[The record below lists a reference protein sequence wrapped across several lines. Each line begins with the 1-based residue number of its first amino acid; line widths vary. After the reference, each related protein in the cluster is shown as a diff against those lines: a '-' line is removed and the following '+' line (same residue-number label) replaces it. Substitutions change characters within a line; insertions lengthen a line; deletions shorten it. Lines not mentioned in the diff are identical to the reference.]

1 MSLLDRAITHPRVFQ
16 CRIRRIC
23 TDMQPLRNTCVHKR
37 CCCYAKVKLDD
48 DEQELPVSHRVFS
61 IRVPTIPKLGDI
73 ESARRLLESA
83 FQNLSFDM
91 SKIPIDSALQGL
103 IPKLSITMPV
113 LVLDITGFVVTKL
126 KKPQKKVL
134 EDLHVD
140 ESQYPRCAWPRAL
153 KGSRVNEI
161 ENSFPVGNQ
170 YELEVSQQTPVGPHC
185 AWPRATRQ
193 LAATSGFSL
202 STCSASP
209 RGSISASGATLA
221 SEAPSTESA
230 RKEEDISSS
239 PCIVEGGPRCPWPRK
254 SFAPKQSH
262 SASEVTVNA
271 EQFEAENQSGQK
283 VRPGCDNSA
292 ELQRRMLATSV
303 GLTIVNNLAKGSI
316 MTSFFDLHS
325 LLPAGSLGIPEE
337 EDAAIDKYN
346 NPTEALSLNDEA
358 FQIFFVSRC
367 VKTSAVG
374 SVNWL

>member
-1 MSLLDRAITHPRVFQ
+1 MSLLDGAIIHPRVFQ
-16 CRIRRIC
+16 RRIF
-23 TDMQPLRNTCVHKR
+23 TDVQPLRNTCVHKR

-48 DEQELPVSHRVFS
+48 DEQELPASHRGFS

-103 IPKLSITMPV
+103 IPKLSFPMPV

-134 EDLHVD
+134 EDLHVV

-153 KGSRVNEI
+153 KGLRVNEI
-161 ENSFPVGNQ
+161 ENCFPVGNQ
-170 YELEVSQQTPVGPHC
+170 YEQEVSQQTPVGPHC

-202 STCSASP
+202 STRSALP
-209 RGSISASGATLA
+209 RGSIPASGATLA
-221 SEAPSTESA
+221 SEAPSTESVA
-230 RKEEDISSS
+230 RKEEDISFS
-239 PCIVEGGPRCPWPRK
+239 PCTIEGGPRCPWPRK
-254 SFAPKQSH
+254 SIAAKQSH
-262 SASEVTVNA
+262 SASESTVNA
-271 EQFEAENQSGQK
+271 EQFEGENQSGQK
-283 VRPGCDNSA
+283 VRSCGFDDSA

-316 MTSFFDLHS
+316 KTSVFDLYS

-337 EDAAIDKYN
+337 EDAAIDVGRR
-346 NPTEALSLNDEA
+346 ALLV
-358 FQIFFVSRC
+358 FI
-367 VKTSAVG
+367 KGPG
-374 SVNWL
+374 S